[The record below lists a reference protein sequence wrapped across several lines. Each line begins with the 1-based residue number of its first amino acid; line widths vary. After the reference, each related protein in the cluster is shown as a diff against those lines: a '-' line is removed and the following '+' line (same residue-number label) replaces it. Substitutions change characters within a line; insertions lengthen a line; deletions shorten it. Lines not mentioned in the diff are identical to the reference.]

1 VIKLLEVGLIT
12 PPIGLNVYMIN
23 GALNNLVTL
32 PEIFRGI
39 TWFFVMDILTL
50 ILLIAFPIL
59 TLWLPSMAY

>member
-1 VIKLLEVGLIT
+1 
-12 PPIGLNVYMIN
+12 MIN

-39 TWFFVMDILTL
+39 TWFLVMDILTL

-59 TLWLPSMAY
+59 TLWLPYMAY